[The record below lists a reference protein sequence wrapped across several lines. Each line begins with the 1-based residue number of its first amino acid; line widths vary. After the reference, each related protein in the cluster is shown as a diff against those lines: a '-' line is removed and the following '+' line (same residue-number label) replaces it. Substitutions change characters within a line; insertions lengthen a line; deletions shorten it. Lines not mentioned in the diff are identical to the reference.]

1 MTSNDDNSIFVHAW
15 LDGRYVPA
23 GKLMQTSRGYEFW
36 YGNSFLKN
44 GYALDPTRLPLT
56 EKIFFESSLQGV
68 LGVFGDALPDSWGRY
83 LIKRENG
90 ALNNIE
96 LLTIDASTQRMG
108 GLFFSRELNS
118 KPVATSHDFGWM
130 KQFSAWLCDHTLK
143 FPAHTEY
150 GSSAGG
156 AKPKCLVKYQNKE
169 WIAKF
174 QPSNGELNKPAIEHG
189 TLALAKSCGIPCPES
204 RLIDLPNQQQAVLI
218 ERFDRYND
226 TPLHYLSAKTACEVL
241 EDERGSVINDNRS
254 YLILAD
260 QISKLSIRPEE
271 DRKDLFNRISFN
283 IFIGNHDD
291 HVKNH
296 GFIRSADGNW
306 SLSPAFDL
314 LMGEGE
320 RRDMAM
326 SIGLEGNKASFSNLL
341 SSVES
346 FGLTRSEGIAR
357 IRDMEAQLAEWK
369 NLLKKEGIDS
379 RTIDDIKWVFEV
391 PTDVSR
397 LAE

>member
-1 MTSNDDNSIFVHAW
+1 MTNDDDNCVFVYAW
-15 LDGRYVPA
+15 LGGRYVPA
-23 GKLMQTSRGYEFW
+23 GKLMQTRQGYEFW
-36 YGNSFLKN
+36 YGNSFLEN
-44 GYALDPTRLPLT
+44 GYALDPIRLPLS
-56 EKIFFESSLQGV
+56 EKIFFEPSLQGV
-68 LGVFGDALPDSWGRY
+68 LGVVGDALPDSWGRY

-90 ALNNIE
+90 ALNDIE
-96 LLTIDASTQRMG
+96 LLTIDASAQRMG

-118 KPVATSHDFGWM
+118 KPVASSHDVEWM
-130 KQFSAWLCDHTLK
+130 KQFSAWLCDHTLE
-143 FPAHTEY
+143 FPVHTEY

-174 QPSNGELNKPAIEHG
+174 QPSNSALNKPAIEHG
-189 TLALAKSCGIPCPES
+189 TLILAKSCGIPCPES

-218 ERFDRYND
+218 ERFDRNHD
-226 TPLHYLSAKTACEVL
+226 TPLHYLSAKTACEVI
-241 EDERGSVINDNRS
+241 EDERGVVINDNRS

-260 QISKLSIRPEE
+260 RISLFSRRPEE
-271 DRKDLFNRISFN
+271 DKKDLFNRIAFN

-296 GFIRSADGNW
+296 GFIRSVDGHW

-314 LMGEGE
+314 LMGEGD

-341 SSVES
+341 SCVES
-346 FGLTRSEGIAR
+346 FGLTRSEGVTL
-357 IRDMEAQLAEWK
+357 IRNMEAQLTRWE
-369 NLLKKEGIDS
+369 NLLKEEAIDS
-379 RTIDDIKWVFEV
+379 RTISDIKWVFEV

-397 LAE
+397 LTG